1 MESNIQKIEHVVVL
15 MLENRSFDS
24 MLGWLM
30 HPDGIRQKVN
40 GVAGKGLTN
49 PIPRNAS
56 HPEGLTSIPVS
67 AADPNDMTHPNP
79 DPGEEYSHVNTQLF
93 GSVIPE
99 ENSHLAANKAK
110 PPYNLPPR
118 HPATAPMNGFV
129 IDYINSFRER
139 RKKEPTFEE
148 YKIIMD
154 CFPEE
159 AVPVMSGLAKEYAVF
174 DAWFAPVPSQTLC
187 NRSFVHAATSHGYV
201 LNGSMIRW
209 MLHSSPTL
217 YDRIDAKK
225 GSPITWRVY
234 YDKLD
239 ILPLIGLQYPKLL
252 KPRKKN
258 FRYMEDFINDA
269 AAGSLPNYA
278 FIEPRFLIDHN
289 DQHPPIGE
297 TLYETSSVLAG
308 EQLIERIYNAVRTGP
323 KWENTLHII
332 TYDEHGGCYDHVAP
346 PTATPPD
353 PKRPT
358 GEQDFKFDRLGI
370 RVPTIMVSPYIQKGT
385 VISDVHD
392 HTSIIK
398 FLCDRWGLESLTERD
413 KAAVNFHE
421 VLNLPE
427 PDFRTGFELQSRPYH
442 GSRATLDEPINDL
455 QKTILFLLAAIEDW
469 MTKGLK
475 EFIIDE
481 KRVAHIKTIGQ
492 AVSFTIDIDRRVTKH
507 ISLWDWVKMKIRMLF
522 KIVH

>member
-258 FRYMEDFINDA
+258 FR
-269 AAGSLPNYA
+269 
-278 FIEPRFLIDHN
+278 
-289 DQHPPIGE
+289 
-297 TLYETSSVLAG
+297 
-308 EQLIERIYNAVRTGP
+308 
-323 KWENTLHII
+323 
-332 TYDEHGGCYDHVAP
+332 
-346 PTATPPD
+346 
-353 PKRPT
+353 
-358 GEQDFKFDRLGI
+358 
-370 RVPTIMVSPYIQKGT
+370 
-385 VISDVHD
+385 
-392 HTSIIK
+392 
-398 FLCDRWGLESLTERD
+398 
-413 KAAVNFHE
+413 
-421 VLNLPE
+421 
-427 PDFRTGFELQSRPYH
+427 
-442 GSRATLDEPINDL
+442 
-455 QKTILFLLAAIEDW
+455 
-469 MTKGLK
+469 
-475 EFIIDE
+475 
-481 KRVAHIKTIGQ
+481 
-492 AVSFTIDIDRRVTKH
+492 
-507 ISLWDWVKMKIRMLF
+507 
-522 KIVH
+522 